1 MKQNPT
7 RQKKRKGIYRKWCPT
22 HDTSY
27 IGETN
32 RSIEIRDKEHEKAAE
47 KGQWSHSGV
56 TQHREHC
63 DAIIEEAEV
72 IETLQNKNKN
82 KLKYDLRIKEALYI
96 KKYNC
101 GPGYGMN
108 EDWGAYVKTTAWTP
122 VFNRI

>member
-1 MKQNPT
+1 M
-7 RQKKRKGIYRKWCPT
+7 
-22 HDTSY
+22 SY

-56 TQHREHC
+56 TQHRETC
-63 DAIIEEAEV
+63 DTNLDEAEV

-101 GPGYGMN
+101 GPGHGMN

-122 VFNRI
+122 VFNRM